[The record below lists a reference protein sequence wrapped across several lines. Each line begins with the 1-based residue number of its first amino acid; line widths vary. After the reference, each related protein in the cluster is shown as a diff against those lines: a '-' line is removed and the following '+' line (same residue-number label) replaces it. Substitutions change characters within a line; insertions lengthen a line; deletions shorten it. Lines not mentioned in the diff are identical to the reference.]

1 MFKDSQQTR
10 KALVIGLNYKH
21 SAVSPLNGCINDTK
35 TIEEFLKN
43 NHFNDEDIQICT
55 DHNGQWGSYA
65 DIMNA
70 IKQLADFG
78 IENPHALIWLSFSGH
93 GAQTYKS

>member
-10 KALVIGLNYKH
+10 KALAIGLNYKH

-43 NHFNDEDIQICT
+43 NHFNDEDIEKSVSNTVLKIT
-55 DHNGQWGSYA
+55 
-65 DIMNA
+65 
-70 IKQLADFG
+70 
-78 IENPHALIWLSFSGH
+78 LSP
-93 GAQTYKS
+93 KK